1 MRRAKN
7 TNSVTARSRKSLRM
21 ASTSTQYRP
30 EIDGLRAVAV
40 LLVVFNHALVGPFSG
55 GFIGVDIFFVISGFL
70 ITSIIVREFDTGTFG
85 YRRFIER
92 RARRIIPA
100 LYALLLP
107 ISIAAYFLL
116 LETDRA
122 AYMRSLISTVTFWS
136 NVRFFIDTGYFDIA
150 ATYKPLLHTWSL
162 GIEEQFYVVF
172 PILLLI
178 LLKISVLSRFAWL
191 LLAMATSFV
200 LQITAGSTA
209 AFYLL
214 PHRAW
219 ELLAGAAASLF
230 ATSEL
235 GVSITKRLNSSVAAK
250 HILPSAC
257 LTLILATA
265 VLIRKE
271 SEWPSEIILIP
282 VLATA
287 IFLLFAAPDSII
299 GKLLSLRPLV
309 MVGLCSYSIYL
320 WHYPIFSLVRYRT
333 IGDISL
339 QLAVALIGV
348 SLVLGWISW
357 RVIER
362 PFRVPHLVS
371 GTKVATFSLLGGAL
385 LLAGGVVFAGG
396 NRLDPLVEQTA
407 VIQPS
412 TRVVLIGDSHAAHLI
427 SGLIPYLPTELEAS
441 TSAGC
446 VPLRNVDRYDYRF
459 VPGDCASF
467 IGKALDSVIAE
478 SHVKVVILASMGPVY
493 LTGESFRGLDWARVT
508 DDALVLTDQPEI
520 SDRWTV
526 FELGMRST
534 FHELR
539 RAGKSVVFV
548 VDVPELG
555 IEPQFCDLSKPAT
568 CQNSRIEIDSRIG
581 EYRRLVRDVLKDF
594 ANVTLFDPTEMFCD
608 ETLCHGIRD
617 GQALYQDIDHLSEF
631 GSSFIAAQLGP
642 VVLQLLARQ

>member
-1 MRRAKN
+1 M
-7 TNSVTARSRKSLRM
+7 
-21 ASTSTQYRP
+21 
-30 EIDGLRAVAV
+30 
-40 LLVVFNHALVGPFSG
+40 
-55 GFIGVDIFFVISGFL
+55 
-70 ITSIIVREFDTGTFG
+70 
-85 YRRFIER
+85 
-92 RARRIIPA
+92 
-100 LYALLLP
+100 
-107 ISIAAYFLL
+107 
-116 LETDRA
+116 
-122 AYMRSLISTVTFWS
+122 
-136 NVRFFIDTGYFDIA
+136 
-150 ATYKPLLHTWSL
+150 
-162 GIEEQFYVVF
+162 
-172 PILLLI
+172 
-178 LLKISVLSRFAWL
+178 
-191 LLAMATSFV
+191 
-200 LQITAGSTA
+200 
-209 AFYLL
+209 
-214 PHRAW
+214 
-219 ELLAGAAASLF
+219 
-230 ATSEL
+230 
-235 GVSITKRLNSSVAAK
+235 
-250 HILPSAC
+250 
-257 LTLILATA
+257 
-265 VLIRKE
+265 LIRKE

-282 VLATA
+282 VFATA
-287 IFLLFAAPDSII
+287 SFLLFAAPDSII

-333 IGDISL
+333 IGEISL

-348 SLVLGWISW
+348 SLVLGWIYW

-526 FELGMRST
+526 F
-534 FHELR
+534 
-539 RAGKSVVFV
+539 
-548 VDVPELG
+548 
-555 IEPQFCDLSKPAT
+555 
-568 CQNSRIEIDSRIG
+568 
-581 EYRRLVRDVLKDF
+581 
-594 ANVTLFDPTEMFCD
+594 
-608 ETLCHGIRD
+608 
-617 GQALYQDIDHLSEF
+617 
-631 GSSFIAAQLGP
+631 
-642 VVLQLLARQ
+642 